1 MLILKKG
8 QNSSEVADDWS
19 VKMIRFFIYLFGVS
33 LTASEAPSL
42 SEYIRAK
49 EALKLVLPRGRNLP
63 KAVRLGI

>member
-1 MLILKKG
+1 
-8 QNSSEVADDWS
+8 
-19 VKMIRFFIYLFGVS
+19 MIKFFIYFIGIS

-49 EALKLVLPRGRNLP
+49 EALKLVLPRGTNLP